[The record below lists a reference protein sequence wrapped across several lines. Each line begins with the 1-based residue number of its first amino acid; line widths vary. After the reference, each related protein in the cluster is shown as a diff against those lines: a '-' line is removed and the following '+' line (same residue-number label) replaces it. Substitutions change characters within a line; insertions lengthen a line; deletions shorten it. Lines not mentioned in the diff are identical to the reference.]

1 MAEIERVQRPFWIHQ
16 IVEYLVGIGLIS
28 ASVQLPDPAVPALLG
43 LLIILNAAVAKG
55 AAGAFRLVGRRLH
68 RALDLVVIAVL
79 VFWAAQPWV
88 SIDGTGR
95 LLIGAIAF
103 ILCFVWFYT
112 DFAEQRTRAERRA
125 ERAARGPR
133 DSDEICRQSGRVA
146 ANTVNSV
153 KRWKEGLGADADVDA
168 PSDGDA
174 RRDAETTRPSP
185 SASSPWDPP
194 RPGNPSA

>member
-68 RALDLVVIAVL
+68 RTLDLVVIAVL
-79 VFWAAQPWV
+79 VFWAVQPWV

-125 ERAARGPR
+125 ERTARGPR
-133 DSDEICRQSGRVA
+133 DSHEIGRQAGRVA
-146 ANTVNSV
+146 AQTVSSL
-153 KRWKEGLGADADVDA
+153 KRWKDGLGADA
-168 PSDGDA
+168 G
-174 RRDAETTRPSP
+174 RDADSDTGTGAEATRSSS
-185 SASSPWDPP
+185 SARSPWDPP
-194 RPGNPSA
+194 TPGTPSA

>member
-1 MAEIERVQRPFWIHQ
+1 MAETERVQRPFWIHQ

-55 AAGAFRLVGRRLH
+55 SAGAFRLVGRRLH
-68 RALDLVVIAVL
+68 RTFDLVVIAVL
-79 VFWAAQPWV
+79 VFFAVQPWIE
-88 SIDGTGR
+88 IDGTGR

-112 DFAEQRTRAERRA
+112 DFDEQRTRAERRA

-133 DSDEICRQSGRVA
+133 DSHEIGRQAGRVA
-146 ANTVNSV
+146 AHTVNSV
-153 KRWKEGLGADADVDA
+153 KRWKAGLGDDENTDTAHSA
-168 PSDGDA
+168 PS
-174 RRDAETTRPSP
+174 SP
-185 SASSPWDPP
+185 PASSSPWDPP
-194 RPGNPSA
+194 KPGTSSE

>member
-1 MAEIERVQRPFWIHQ
+1 MAEIERVRRPFWIHQ

-43 LLIILNAAVAKG
+43 LLIILNASVAKG
-55 AAGAFRLVGRRLH
+55 SAGAFRLVGRRLH
-68 RALDLVVIAVL
+68 RTLDLVVIAVL
-79 VFWAAQPWV
+79 VFFAVQPWL

-133 DSDEICRQSGRVA
+133 DSHEMGRQAGRVA
-146 ANTVNSV
+146 ANAVNTV
-153 KRWKEGLGADADVDA
+153 KRWKDGVGADEG
-168 PSDGDA
+168 P
-174 RRDAETTRPSP
+174 ETTRPTPSSP
-185 SASSPWDPP
+185 PGSSPWDPP
-194 RPGNPSA
+194 NTGTPTQ

>member
-55 AAGAFRLVGRRLH
+55 SAGAFRLVGRRLH
-68 RALDLVVIAVL
+68 RTLDLVVIAVL
-79 VFWAAQPWV
+79 VFFAVQPWL

-133 DSDEICRQSGRVA
+133 DSHEMGRQAGRVA
-146 ANTVNSV
+146 ANTVNSL
-153 KRWKEGLGADADVDA
+153 KRWKEGIGADE
-168 PSDGDA
+168 S
-174 RRDAETTRPSP
+174 AETPRPASSSP
-185 SASSPWDPP
+185 SAPSSPWDPP
-194 RPGNPSA
+194 KPGTPAE

>member
-43 LLIILNAAVAKG
+43 LLIIINAAVAKG
-55 AAGAFRLVGRRLH
+55 SAGAFRLVGRRLH
-68 RALDLVVIAVL
+68 RTLDLVVIAVL
-79 VFWAAQPWV
+79 VFFAVQPWL

-133 DSDEICRQSGRVA
+133 DSHEMGRQAGRVA

-153 KRWKEGLGADADVDA
+153 KRWKDGFGADD
-168 PSDGDA
+168 S
-174 RRDAETTRPSP
+174 AETTRPTP
-185 SASSPWDPP
+185 SSRPNSSPWDPP
-194 RPGNPSA
+194 KPGAPTE

>member
-68 RALDLVVIAVL
+68 RTLDLVVIAVL
-79 VFWAAQPWV
+79 VFWAVQPWV

-125 ERAARGPR
+125 EREASGPR
-133 DSDEICRQSGRVA
+133 DSHEIGRQAGRVA
-146 ANTVNSV
+146 AHTVNSV
-153 KRWKEGLGADADVDA
+153 RRWKDALGTDADA
-168 PSDGDA
+168 G
-174 RRDAETTRPSP
+174 RDAAASRGDETT

-194 RPGNPSA
+194 SPGTPPA